1 MRLESHPNNYPINKI
16 FPERRLLKGLEGGD
30 LFLAEK
36 DGLYYL
42 IADEGTMADF
52 LVPDD
57 YDLLNELITIYEF
70 ESEDERKQYI
80 KERGWDCEM
89 NKHI

>member
-1 MRLESHPNNYPINKI
+1 MRMERYPNNYPVNEF
-16 FPERRLLKGLEGGD
+16 FPERRSLKGFEGGE

-52 LVPDD
+52 LMPDD
-57 YDLLNELITIYEF
+57 NDLLNKLVTIYEF
-70 ESEDERKQYI
+70 DNVEERDQYI
-80 KERGWDCEM
+80 KKRGWE
-89 NKHI
+89 N